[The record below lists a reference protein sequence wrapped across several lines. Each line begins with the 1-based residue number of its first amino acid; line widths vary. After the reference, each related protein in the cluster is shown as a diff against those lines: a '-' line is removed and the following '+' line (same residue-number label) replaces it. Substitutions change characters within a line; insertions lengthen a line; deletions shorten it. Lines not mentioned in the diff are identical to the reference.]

1 MVQVLQNKK
10 LATCFQILVAIAAGQ
25 PNIQQKS
32 IAAGIG
38 VTPQAVS
45 EYVAE
50 LTRDGL
56 LEAPG
61 RSRYRVTQKGVN
73 WIIRLSRELEGYC
86 GQVNQAVTRMSVFA
100 ALAEET
106 LAADQT
112 VGLVMRNGLL
122 YARRDTGDGA
132 IGVTTT
138 GAEAGAEVG
147 IADLS
152 GIVTLEPGSV
162 TLARVPT
169 VDRGGSAAVNQKKLA
184 ADAKGRAMV
193 AAIGLEALV
202 ALCRAGISEVNF
214 YGVAGAVIEAAQA
227 GLNPFVAC
235 VSDQITAL
243 AQRLEKE
250 NLNYRIVEYHA

>member
-61 RSRYRVTQKGVN
+61 RSRYRVTKEGVN

-100 ALAEET
+100 ALAEDDLT
-106 LAADQT
+106 AGQT
-112 VGLVMRNGLL
+112 VGLVMRDGLL
-122 YARRDTGDGA
+122 YACRDAETGA
-132 IGVTTT
+132 IGVTTD
-138 GAEAGAEVG
+138 GAKAGTEVG

-152 GIVTLEPGSV
+152 GIVTLEPGRV
-162 TLARVPT
+162 TLGRIPA
-169 VDRGGSAAVNQKKLA
+169 VDQGGSAAVNHKKLA
-184 ADAKGRAMV
+184 TDARGQQV
-193 AAIGLEALV
+193 IAAIGLEALV
-202 ALCRAGISEVNF
+202 ALRRAGITPAYF

-235 VSDQITAL
+235 TADEVTAL

-250 NLNYRIVEYHA
+250 HLSYQIVEYHA

>member
-50 LTRDGL
+50 LTKGGL

-61 RSRYRVTQKGVN
+61 RSRYRVTKEGVN

-100 ALAEET
+100 ALTET
-106 LAADQT
+106 DLSAGQT
-112 VGLVMRNGLL
+112 VGLVMRDGLL
-122 YARRDTGDGA
+122 YARRDAGDGA
-132 IGVTTT
+132 VGVTT
-138 GAEAGAEVG
+138 GAAIAGTEVG
-147 IADLS
+147 IADLA
-152 GIVTLEPGSV
+152 GIVTLDAGRV
-162 TLARVPT
+162 TLARIPA
-169 VDRGGSAAVNQKKLA
+169 VDTGGSAAVNHRKLA
-184 ADAKGRAMV
+184 ADARDRAMV

-202 ALCRAGISEVNF
+202 ALRRGGITPAYF
-214 YGVAGAVIEAAQA
+214 YGVTGAVIEAAQA

-235 VSDQITAL
+235 VADQVTAL

-250 NLNYRIVEYHA
+250 NLNYQIVEYNA

>member
-61 RSRYRVTQKGVN
+61 RSRYRVTKEGVN

-100 ALAEET
+100 ALADAD
-106 LAADQT
+106 LAAGQT
-112 VGLVMRNGLL
+112 VGLVMCDGLL
-122 YARRDTGDGA
+122 CARRDASVGA
-132 IGVTTT
+132 IGVTT
-138 GAEAGAEVG
+138 GAATAGTEVG

-162 TLARVPT
+162 TLARIPT
-169 VDRGGSAAVNQKKLA
+169 VDRGGSAAVNHKKLA
-184 ADAKGRAMV
+184 TDARGQAMI

-202 ALCRAGISEVNF
+202 ALRRAGITPAYF
-214 YGVAGAVIEAAQA
+214 YGVTGAVIEAAQA

-235 VSDQITAL
+235 VADQVTAL

-250 NLNYRIVEYHA
+250 NLNYQIVEYHA